1 MRVNVKTFFLSF
13 FLSLSVKL
21 ALQKVFQVYIVTE
34 PAQKRRKSSTGS
46 IKSSEEVKQY
56 GSELVVYD
64 KHNRCQ
70 LTDGEYEL
78 SLQEVQTSI
87 RSSPKKHSSW
97 ETVPDINGCREPF
110 ETFMQG
116 PKLKFRLSWTT
127 EPSNG
132 LVDRPMPIPPIP
144 SGDNKENRSANGQFS

>member
-1 MRVNVKTFFLSF
+1 MKF
-13 FLSLSVKL
+13 
-21 ALQKVFQVYIVTE
+21 ALQKVFQAYVVTE

-46 IKSSEEVKQY
+46 IKSGEEVKQY

-132 LVDRPMPIPPIP
+132 LVDRPMPISPIP
-144 SGDNKENRSANGQFS
+144 NGDNKENRSANGQFA

>member
-1 MRVNVKTFFLSF
+1 M
-13 FLSLSVKL
+13 
-21 ALQKVFQVYIVTE
+21 
-34 PAQKRRKSSTGS
+34 
-46 IKSSEEVKQY
+46 IKINGEEVKQY
-56 GSELVVYD
+56 GSELTVYD
-64 KHNRCQ
+64 KHNRCL

-78 SLQEVQTSI
+78 GLQEVQANV

-97 ETVPDINGCREPF
+97 ETVADIKDCEPF
-110 ETFMQG
+110 DMFRQG
-116 PKLKFRLSWTT
+116 PTLKFRLSWTM